1 MLSRTASRNAW
12 ETSSLYSGV
21 VAEGTQRRDREVGR
35 ANTRASS
42 WLAWSL
48 AGLSGTMFLAG
59 AILTIFSLYETAPAA
74 QPSSDWGSGG
84 AIGNLLIQAPFLAF
98 TIVGAL
104 IASRRPENP
113 IGWICLVAGLFWT
126 LIALDDQY
134 TAYALATTGVVL
146 FPAAV
151 AALSQWLWVPPV
163 GLLSIYLILFFPDG
177 RLPSRRWTPLAWFF
191 GAVMVL
197 VSLAIALAPGP
208 LPDLG
213 GVRNPFG
220 LEGYSWIAD
229 ATNVIPALLPVC
241 TLASALSLVLRY
253 RRSGSE
259 EREQI
264 KWIAFAGSFVGLMSL
279 ITVVSTL
286 IFAPEFPDSTGTQPL
301 WLVVLQDVELLS
313 FAGIPVAVG
322 IAVLRYRLYDI
333 DLLINRTLVYGSLSA
348 TLIAF
353 YFGGIVVLQ
362 RVFVLLTGQQSTL
375 AVVASTLLIA
385 ALFNP
390 LRRRIQF
397 FIDRRFYRSKYDVR
411 KTLEAF
417 SAKLRDETDLEA
429 LSDELVG
436 VVRETMQPA
445 HASLWLRPERASE
458 AERGE

>member
-1 MLSRTASRNAW
+1 
-12 ETSSLYSGV
+12 
-21 VAEGTQRRDREVGR
+21 
-35 ANTRASS
+35 
-42 WLAWSL
+42 
-48 AGLSGTMFLAG
+48 MFLAG
-59 AILTIFSLYETAPAA
+59 AILTILSLYVTAPAA
-74 QPSSDWGSGG
+74 QPFSDWGSGG

-134 TAYALATTGVVL
+134 TAYGLATTGVVP

-151 AALSQWLWVPPV
+151 VALSQWLWVPPV

-177 RLPSRRWTPLAWFF
+177 RLPSRRWRPLAWFS
-191 GAVMVL
+191 GAVMAL

-220 LEGYSWIAD
+220 LEGYPWIAD
-229 ATNVIPALLPVC
+229 ATNVIPALLPLC

-259 EREQI
+259 QREQI

-301 WLVVLQDVELLS
+301 WLGVLQDVELLS

-333 DLLINRTLVYGSLSA
+333 DVIINRTLVYGSLTA
-348 TLIAF
+348 TLIAL

-397 FIDRRFYRSKYDVR
+397 FIDRRFYRSKYDAR

-429 LSDELVG
+429 LSDDLVG

-458 AERGE
+458 AERGD

>member
-1 MLSRTASRNAW
+1 VT
-12 ETSSLYSGV
+12 
-21 VAEGTQRRDREVGR
+21 EGTQRRDREVGR

-48 AGLSGTMFLAG
+48 AGLSGAMFVAG
-59 AILTIFSLYETAPAA
+59 AILTIMSLYVTAPVA
-74 QPSSDWGSGG
+74 QLSSDWGSGG
-84 AIGNLLIQAPFLAF
+84 AIGNLLILAPFLAF

-126 LIALDDQY
+126 LIALHDQY
-134 TAYALATTGVVL
+134 TAYGLATTGVVP

-151 AALSQWLWVPPV
+151 AALIQWLWVPPV
-163 GLLSIYLILFFPDG
+163 GLLSIYLILLFPDG
-177 RLPSRRWTPLAWFF
+177 RLPSRRWRPLAWFS

-220 LEGYSWIAD
+220 LEGYAWIAD
-229 ATNVIPALLPVC
+229 ATNVIPALLPLC

-264 KWIAFAGSFVGLMSL
+264 KWIAFAGSFVGLMAL
-279 ITVVSTL
+279 ITVVSAL
-286 IFAPEFPDSTGTQPL
+286 IFAPAFPDSTGTQPL

-333 DLLINRTLVYGSLSA
+333 EVIINRTLVYGSLTA
-348 TLIAF
+348 TLVAL

-362 RVFVLLTGQQSTL
+362 RVFVLLTGQESTL
-375 AVVASTLLIA
+375 AVVASTLAIA

-390 LRRRIQF
+390 LRRRMQGF
-397 FIDRRFYRSKYDVR
+397 VDRRFYRRKYDAR

-417 SAKLRDETDLEA
+417 SVKLRDETNLDA
-429 LSDELVG
+429 LSEDLVG

-445 HASLWLRPERASE
+445 HVALWLRPETVGQRD
-458 AERGE
+458 RMD

>member
-1 MLSRTASRNAW
+1 
-12 ETSSLYSGV
+12 
-21 VAEGTQRRDREVGR
+21 
-35 ANTRASS
+35 
-42 WLAWSL
+42 
-48 AGLSGTMFLAG
+48 MFVAG
-59 AILTIFSLYETAPAA
+59 AILTILSLYVTAPAA
-74 QPSSDWGSGG
+74 HPFSDWGSGG
-84 AIGNLLIQAPFLAF
+84 AIGNLLILAPFLAF

-134 TAYALATTGVVL
+134 TAYGLATTGVVP

-151 AALSQWLWVPPV
+151 VALSQWLWVPPV

-177 RLPSRRWTPLAWFF
+177 RLPSRRWRPLAWFS
-191 GAVMVL
+191 GAVMAL

-220 LEGYSWIAD
+220 LEGYPWIAD
-229 ATNVIPALLPVC
+229 ATNVIPALLPLC

-259 EREQI
+259 QREQI

-286 IFAPEFPDSTGTQPL
+286 IFAPEFADSTGTQPL
-301 WLVVLQDVELLS
+301 WLGVLQDVELLS

-333 DLLINRTLVYGSLSA
+333 DVIINRTLVYGSLTA
-348 TLIAF
+348 TLIAL

-362 RVFVLLTGQQSTL
+362 RLFVLLTGQQSTL

-390 LRRRIQF
+390 LRRRIQS
-397 FIDRRFYRSKYDVR
+397 FIDRRFYRRKYDAR

-417 SAKLRDETDLEA
+417 TAKLRDETDFDA
-429 LSDELVG
+429 LNAELVG
-436 VVRETMQPA
+436 VVNETIQPA
-445 HASLWLRPERASE
+445 HVSLWLRPDPEQWEKRRAAIRE
-458 AERGE
+458 AGHNE

>member
-1 MLSRTASRNAW
+1 
-12 ETSSLYSGV
+12 
-21 VAEGTQRRDREVGR
+21 
-35 ANTRASS
+35 
-42 WLAWSL
+42 
-48 AGLSGTMFLAG
+48 MFVAG
-59 AILTIFSLYETAPAA
+59 AILTILSLYVTAPAA
-74 QPSSDWGSGG
+74 HPFSDWGSGG
-84 AIGNLLIQAPFLAF
+84 AIGNLLILAPFLAF

-134 TAYALATTGVVL
+134 TAYGLATTGVVP

-151 AALSQWLWVPPV
+151 VALSQWLWVPPV

-177 RLPSRRWTPLAWFF
+177 RLPSRRWRPLAWFS
-191 GAVMVL
+191 GAVMAL

-220 LEGYSWIAD
+220 VEGYPWIAD
-229 ATNVIPALLPVC
+229 ATNVIPALLPLC

-259 EREQI
+259 QREQI

-286 IFAPEFPDSTGTQPL
+286 IFAPEFADSTGTQPL
-301 WLVVLQDVELLS
+301 WLGVVQDVELLS

-333 DLLINRTLVYGSLSA
+333 DVIINRTLVYGSLTA
-348 TLIAF
+348 TLIAL

-362 RVFVLLTGQQSTL
+362 RLFVLLTGQQSTL

-390 LRRRIQF
+390 LRRRIQS
-397 FIDRRFYRSKYDVR
+397 FIDRRFYRRKYDAR

-417 SAKLRDETDLEA
+417 TAKLRDETDFDA
-429 LSDELVG
+429 LNAELVG
-436 VVRETMQPA
+436 VVNETIQPA
-445 HASLWLRPERASE
+445 HVSLWLRPDPEQWEKRRAAIRE
-458 AERGE
+458 AGHNE